1 MCVIKSGNQ
10 KLILYK
16 MQGKFGQSAL
26 PAYDIEFL
34 GSMENGAV
42 QLKYNMSCNDC
53 NKIYVTCALHHATV
67 SVPSFV
73 DYNMS
78 RLMINCCYI
87 YEKYK
92 H

>member
-1 MCVIKSGNQ
+1 
-10 KLILYK
+10 
-16 MQGKFGQSAL
+16 MQGKFG
-26 PAYDIEFL
+26 IEFL

-53 NKIYVTCALHHATV
+53 KKIYVTCALHHATV

-73 DYNMS
+73 DYNTYES
-78 RLMINCCYI
+78 THDQLCYI